1 MMFAQQLRDWAHS
14 QPDKIALQSRNKEG
28 SYSRVTFKEL
38 YRRCL
43 ELESKLADRGLRA
56 GDHIA
61 LYGENSI
68 DWVVSYISIHFLGAA
83 VVPLDALFSPRDI
96 LNFLDFSEAK
106 AILTDL
112 SHIDKLKEELA
123 SKNSDIKIISM
134 ESIIGEPAGNRL
146 IEPRIPDPADLIAI
160 LFTSGTTGTPKGVQL
175 SNENV
180 FSTVKAILKSVDVSK
195 SDNILNILPLHHG
208 YSSIVAL
215 ISPLSAGAT
224 VTFSESLK
232 SSDLLAAVRETQV
245 TIFPGVPRLF
255 ELLHNEIDKR
265 ASRLPLLQKL
275 IFKAFFKISEI
286 NWKTLNIRL
295 GKIFFAKI
303 HEPFGGQFRFFTSG
317 GAKLDPK
324 ILSDFLTLGFGM
336 AEGYGLTETS
346 AVSTLTSPDRPVPGS
361 AGKPLPGVKIGIENP
376 DASGVGEIRIKGPNI
391 TAGYY
396 KNEPATRELIRDG
409 WLYSGDLGKIDRD
422 GNVYITGRAKEVI
435 VLPSGKNIYPED
447 VESLYKESPLVNELC
462 VLALKSVT
470 GNTTGLRMIVV
481 PDMKEIKERGIYD
494 INERIRSTISVTGSS
509 LPSYMQ
515 VSDVLVYNGELP
527 KTRLGKFKRNEIEA
541 IADELKTG
549 EEPRE
554 KVLSPED
561 RELTQRPESVIFL
574 KHFSEITDLEG
585 PFTPGDDLTLDLG
598 LDSLMLVQILT
609 LLEKEFGVSIP
620 EGEIAEL
627 RTIGDIL
634 GKLPETHPAEAE
646 GEISLKPPA
655 EGRET
660 ESLDEIFNLKRG
672 IVKKIIMRAFQ
683 LIVRVIVLVAFRA
696 EIRDIGKIPAD
707 TPILICPN
715 HQSLID
721 PILVFALLPGRML
734 DRLLFTG
741 FGEYFSSAPLSW
753 IVRPMRIILTGTART
768 YGESL
773 RLASQG
779 LRRGMAVCIFPEGER
794 TSTGNVMSPRIG
806 TGLLSVE
813 TGARIVPIHIDGAA
827 KTLSPLHP
835 GLRFPRV
842 TLTVMDPIGPAGG
855 GENPKDSYKMTVD
868 KWLNAM
874 KKIEGDS

>member
-1 MMFAQQLRDWAHS
+1 MFAQQLRDWAHT

-43 ELESKLADRGLRA
+43 ESESKLADMGFRA

-68 DWVVSYISIHFLGAA
+68 DWVVSYISIHFLGAS
-83 VVPLDALFSPRDI
+83 VIPLDALFSPRDI

-123 SKNSDIKIISM
+123 SKDSDIRVIPM
-134 ESIIGEPAGNRL
+134 ESIIAEPAGNRL
-146 IEPRIPDPADLIAI
+146 IEPRIPNPDDLIAI

-224 VTFSESLK
+224 VTFSESIK

-245 TIFPGVPRLF
+245 TVFPGVPRLF

-265 ASRLPLLQKL
+265 VSRLPLLQKL
-275 IFKAFFKISEI
+275 IFRALFKISEI

-324 ILSDFLTLGFGM
+324 ISSDFLTLGFGM

-361 AGKPLPGVKIGIENP
+361 AGKPLPGVEIRIDNP
-376 DASGVGEIRIKGPNI
+376 DASGVGEICIKGPNI
-391 TAGYY
+391 TTGYY

-447 VESLYKESPLVNELC
+447 VESLYKEGPLIDELC
-462 VLALKSVT
+462 VLALKSGT

-494 INERIRSTISVTGSS
+494 INERIRSAISMTGSS

-515 VSDVLVYNGELP
+515 VSDVLIYNGELP

-541 IADELKTG
+541 IANELKTG
-549 EEPRE
+549 EGPRE
-554 KVLSPED
+554 KVLSPEG
-561 RELTQRPESVIFL
+561 RELVQRPESVIFL
-574 KHFSEITDLEG
+574 KRFSEITDLEG

-609 LLEKEFGVSIP
+609 LLEMEFGVLIP
-620 EGEIAEL
+620 EGEIPEL

-634 GKLPETHPAEAE
+634 GKLPETHRAETE
-646 GEISLKPPA
+646 GEVSLK

-672 IVKKIIMRAFQ
+672 IVKKILMRAFQ
-683 LIVRVIVLVAFRA
+683 LIVRVIVLIAFRA
-696 EIRDIGKIPAD
+696 EIRDIGKMPAD

-813 TGARIVPIHIDGAA
+813 TDTRIVPIHIDGAA

-842 TLTVMDPIGPAGG
+842 SLTVMDPIEPAGV

-868 KWLNAM
+868 KWFNAM
-874 KKIEGDS
+874 KKIEGNS